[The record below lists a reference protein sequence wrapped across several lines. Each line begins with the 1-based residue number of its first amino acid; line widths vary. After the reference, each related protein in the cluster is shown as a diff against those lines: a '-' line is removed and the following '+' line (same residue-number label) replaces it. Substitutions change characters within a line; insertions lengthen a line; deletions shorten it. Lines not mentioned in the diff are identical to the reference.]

1 MRCLVVVVV
10 AAMAVA
16 VAVAVVVVA
25 VASSDGMTVRSSST
39 AGVEDGDAANANRAV
54 TWVVF
59 TGWTWLG
66 REVVKARDCC
76 QSGVGMF

>member
-1 MRCLVVVVV
+1 MVVVV

-54 TWVVF
+54 LF
-59 TGWTWLG
+59 PRIIFCLLIEL
-66 REVVKARDCC
+66 RI
-76 QSGVGMF
+76 